1 MQKLMESI
9 YSQLQAIEMC
19 IEKRFIDSALVLI
32 YSGIDNLAYLN
43 IEEGNH
49 VHSSYIKWINE
60 YMDTSSKLNCNPID
74 LYAAR
79 CALIHTSTPD
89 STLSNTKKALQIV
102 YSYGI
107 TKKEKLQWC
116 INGIENKD
124 KMIPIQVEEL
134 LEEYKKGI
142 FNFFKELEK
151 NLKKSELVK
160 MRAERRFIT
169 MKID

>member
-1 MQKLMESI
+1 
-9 YSQLQAIEMC
+9 
-19 IEKRFIDSALVLI
+19 
-32 YSGIDNLAYLN
+32 
-43 IEEGNH
+43 
-49 VHSSYIKWINE
+49 
-60 YMDTSSKLNCNPID
+60 MDTNSKLKCNPID

-79 CALIHTSTPD
+79 CALVHTSTPD
-89 STLSNTKKALQIV
+89 SDLSKMNKAVQVV

-116 INGIENKD
+116 INRIENKD

-151 NLKKSELVK
+151 NPKKSELVK